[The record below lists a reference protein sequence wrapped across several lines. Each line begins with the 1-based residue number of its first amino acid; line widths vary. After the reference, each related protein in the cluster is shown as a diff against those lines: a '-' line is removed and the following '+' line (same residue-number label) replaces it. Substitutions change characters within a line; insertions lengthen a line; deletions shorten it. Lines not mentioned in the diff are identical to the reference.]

1 VLLSVVPDQALDLV
15 LLGIGPDGHTCS
27 LFPSHPLLQETTLL
41 VASITDSPK
50 PPPQRI
56 TFTLPL
62 LNRAR
67 HAVFVVTGDKADAL
81 HGALDQPERRLPS
94 GLVEAEDTTFFLD
107 TKAASKLNKAKL

>member
-1 VLLSVVPDQALDLV
+1 MDEKQ
-15 LLGIGPDGHTCS
+15 
-27 LFPSHPLLQETTLL
+27 LL

-62 LNRAR
+62 VNSAR
-67 HAVFVVTGDKADAL
+67 HAVFVITGDKADAL

-94 GLVEAEDTTFFLD
+94 GLVEAENTAFFLD